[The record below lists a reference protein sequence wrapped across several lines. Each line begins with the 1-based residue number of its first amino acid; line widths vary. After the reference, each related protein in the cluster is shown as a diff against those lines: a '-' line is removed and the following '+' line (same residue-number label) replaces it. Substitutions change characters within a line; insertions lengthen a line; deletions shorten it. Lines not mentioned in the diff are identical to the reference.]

1 MKAFVFLFLVCLG
14 LIGCGGG
21 LESKIVGSWKAD
33 TAKTVMG
40 GDKTSEDDKKMAQAL
55 VNTMSLDIKA
65 DKTFEMK
72 LILPITGKW
81 ALSGNMLTL
90 TPDKK
95 EGESMSFG
103 GKPTMDFEVDGSG
116 STMSMKVDD
125 PKMPGTLVMTKSS
138 S

>member
-33 TAKTVMG
+33 TAKSVMG
-40 GDKTSEDDKKMAQAL
+40 DGKTSEEEKKMAEAIL
-55 VNTMSLDIKA
+55 GTMSLDIKA
-65 DKTFEMK
+65 DKTFDGTI
-72 LILPITGKW
+72 ILPVKGKW
-81 ALSGNMLTL
+81 ALEGSRLTL
-90 TPDKK
+90 TPELKA
-95 EGESMSFG
+95 GESMSFG

-116 STMSMKVDD
+116 TSMSMKVDNAR
-125 PKMPGTLVMTKSS
+125 MPGTLVMTKSS